1 MKSSAFLGISMV
13 VVIAGGMALAGC
25 SKSDTPA
32 AKSESAAA
40 KGTEAEGASAGAKD
54 EHGKEEGHLKL
65 SAQEKETAGLKVE
78 ELVAQPVADQVTLT
92 ATIKANQD
100 RIAHVAPRVSA
111 RLVKVM
117 ANLGDKVRGG
127 QSMAQLDSLELG
139 EAHSVYQQARSQLA
153 LATADYE
160 RAQKLKADDIIPD
173 KEFLRTRSE
182 FEKAKASQRAA
193 LDRLRLL
200 DSGHSEGEQG
210 APSEF
215 PLRAPFA
222 GTVIE
227 KNAVLGELAQPDKSL
242 FTVADLSNLWIE
254 ANLFEKD
261 LSRVRVGAPA
271 IVTVSAYPGEEFRGK
286 LTYISNTVDKE
297 TRAVVARVEVPNV
310 DGRLKPEM
318 FATAS
323 IDTGTSAKA
332 LAIPQE
338 AVLMLNG
345 QPTVFVVEGD
355 AFEARPIE
363 TGPKAGNRVLLKSG
377 IKEGEQVVTRGAYV
391 LKAKMLKSQ
400 IGDSH

>member
-1 MKSSAFLGISMV
+1 MKSSSVARIGV
-13 VVIAGGMALAGC
+13 VAVVAVGLMLAGC
-25 SKSDTPA
+25 SKSEAPA
-32 AKSESAAA
+32 GKSEPAAA
-40 KGTEAEGASAGAKD
+40 KTESADGSGAVTKEG
-54 EHGKEEGHLKL
+54 HGKEEGHLKL
-65 SAQEKETAGLKVE
+65 SAQERETAGLKVE
-78 ELVAQPVADQVTLT
+78 ELIAQPVADQVTLT
-92 ATIKANQD
+92 ATIRANQD
-100 RIAHVAPRVSA
+100 RIVHIAPRVSA
-111 RLVKVM
+111 RLVRVM

-127 QSMAQLDSLELG
+127 QAMAQLDSLELG

-160 RAQKLKADDIIPD
+160 RAQKLRAEDIIPD

-200 DSGHSEGEQG
+200 DSGHSESEQG

-215 PLRAPFA
+215 ALRAPFA

-227 KNAVLGELAQPDKSL
+227 KSAVLGELAQPDKSL
-242 FTVADLSNLWIE
+242 FTVADLSDLWIE

-261 LSRVRVGAPA
+261 LSRVRVGTAA
-271 IVTVSAYPGEEFRGK
+271 IVTVSAYPAEEFRGR
-286 LTYISNTVDKE
+286 LTYISSTVDKE
-297 TRAVVARVEVPNV
+297 TRAVLARVEVPNP

-345 QPTVFVVEGD
+345 QPTIFVAEGD
-355 AFEARPIE
+355 VFEARPVE
-363 TGPKAGNRVLLKSG
+363 TGARAGNRVMVKSG